1 MALKGEGTG
10 PLPPLLSQYVE
21 LVEQVPDYLVLFQV
35 GDFYECFGEDAE
47 RLARLLGLVLTRKP
61 AKDFVTPMAGIPV
74 RSADRHIERLLAQ
87 GVRVAVADQVENA
100 AEAEGLVRREITQLI
115 TPGTVTDEALL
126 RPDATYLAA
135 VATGDG
141 YGLVLLDLSTG
152 EFRGSHLYAR
162 SSLFDELQRYRPAE
176 LLLAPELAANEALR
190 ADFEARFPVMRSAAA
205 FELARA
211 RAALCGQF
219 GSPPVELDSDALT
232 RAAGAVLAYAAETQR
247 GELPQVT
254 GFVRYDPGAFMLLDE
269 VTSATLELFEPRMP
283 GGHTLFETLD
293 RSRTAPGRRLLRAWL
308 RHPLLDE
315 ALIAPRLDAVEA
327 LMRDAVLRS
336 ELRKVLHKLHDLERL
351 ATRIAT
357 GRASA
362 RDLSA
367 LARSAAL
374 VPRVQRLLADQR
386 QRALQAI
393 LQRSGGLEALRTV
406 IEAALVAEPP
416 QRLSD
421 GGLLR
426 DGFDSELDR
435 HRRAA
440 EEGRS
445 WIAALE
451 AQEREASGIPTLKV
465 GFNAVHG
472 YYFEV
477 TRPYYRQVPTSYR
490 PIQTLK
496 DRQRYSREDL
506 RDRERAVLRAD
517 EAARGRE
524 YAVFDLLRKDLTGAA
539 QTVREVG
546 QALAELDVVA
556 ALAEVAAEGHYC
568 RPAFSSAG
576 RLTLHA
582 ARHPVVERHQ
592 RFIPN
597 DADLSPEA
605 RLVILTGPNMSGKS
619 TYLRQTALIALMA
632 QVGSFV
638 PAERAL
644 LPLFD
649 RLYTRIGASDD
660 LAGGRS
666 TFMVEMGELARILQ
680 NAGARSLVLLDEIG
694 RGTSTFDGLALAWA
708 ASEYLHDRSRALA
721 LFATHYFE
729 LTALADTLPAARNLH
744 VAAHEEEAGLVFYHQ
759 VLPGPASKAYGLEV
773 ARLAGVPKA
782 VLERARAV
790 LAGLEAQRTGA
801 GKQVL
806 ERLLALDPSRL
817 SPLEALELLFELRGQ
832 AHGLIAGAAGH
843 PTPSNGVAGEAGD
856 KVAERSA
863 GDAPGDAYPPDGDAV
878 DA

>member
-21 LVEQVPDYLVLFQV
+21 LIEQVPDYLVLFQV

-61 AKDFVTPMAGIPV
+61 AKDFVTPMAGIPI
-74 RSADRHIERLLAQ
+74 RSADRHIERLLGL
-87 GVRVAVADQVENA
+87 GVRVAVADQVENPA
-100 AEAEGLVRREITQLI
+100 DADGLVRREITQLI

-126 RPDATYLAA
+126 QPDATYLAA

-141 YGLVLLDLSTG
+141 YGLALLDLSTG
-152 EFRGSHLYAR
+152 EFRGTHLYAR
-162 SSLFDELQRYRPAE
+162 GSLFDELQRYRPAE
-176 LLLAPELAANEALR
+176 LLLAPELSANDDLR
-190 ADFEARFPVMRSAAA
+190 SSFEARFPTMLSAAA
-205 FELARA
+205 FDVEGATALLAS
-211 RAALCGQF
+211 QF
-219 GSPPVELDSDALT
+219 GAPPLGIDGEALT

-254 GFVRYDPGAFMLLDE
+254 NFVRYDPGASMGLDE

-293 RSRTAPGRRLLRAWL
+293 RTRTAPGRRLLKAWL

-315 ALIAPRLDAVEA
+315 ALITPRLEAVEG
-327 LMRDAVLRS
+327 LIRDAVLRND
-336 ELRKVLHKLHDLERL
+336 LRKALHRLHDLERL
-351 ATRIAT
+351 ATLLAT

-367 LARSAAL
+367 LARSVAL
-374 VPRVQRLLADQR
+374 VPTVRRLLR
-386 QRALQAI
+386 GRSERALQMVE
-393 LQRSGGLEALRTV
+393 QRSGGLGPVRTL
-406 IEAALVAEPP
+406 IEAALVDDPP
-416 QRLSD
+416 LRLSE

-440 EEGRS
+440 DEGRG

-451 AQEREASGIPTLKV
+451 ADERETTGIPTLKV
-465 GFNAVHG
+465 GFNGVHG

-477 TRPYYRQVPTSYR
+477 TRPYYRQVPASYR
-490 PIQTLK
+490 TIQTLK

-506 RDRERAVLRAD
+506 RERERAVLRAD

-524 YAVFDLLRKDLTGAA
+524 YQVFDALRKDLAGDA
-539 QTVREVG
+539 QPVREVG
-546 QALAELDVVA
+546 QALAELDVFA

-568 RPAFSSAG
+568 RPTFAEDGHLLLAAG
-576 RLTLHA
+576 
-582 ARHPVVERHQ
+582 RHPVVERYQ

-597 DADLSPEA
+597 DAELNPAS

-632 QVGSFV
+632 QIGSFV
-638 PAERAL
+638 PAERAV

-649 RLYTRIGASDD
+649 HLYTRIGASDD

-666 TFMVEMGELARILQ
+666 TFMVEMAELARILQ
-680 NAGARSLVLLDEIG
+680 GAGPRSLVLLDEIG

-708 ASEYLHDRSRALA
+708 ASEYLHDRSQALV

-729 LTALADTLPAARNLH
+729 LTALASDLPGARNLH
-744 VAAHEEEAGLVFYHQ
+744 VAAREEAGGLVFYHQ
-759 VLPGPASKAYGLEV
+759 VLPGPASRAYGLEV
-773 ARLAGVPKA
+773 ARLAGVPEA
-782 VLERARAV
+782 VLTRAGAV
-790 LAGLEAQRTGA
+790 LSGLEARRTGS
-801 GKQVL
+801 GDRVL
-806 ERLLALDPSRL
+806 ERLLASDPSRL
-817 SPLEALELLFELRGQ
+817 SPREALELLYELRSE
-832 AHGLIAGAAGH
+832 AHGLVG
-843 PTPSNGVAGEAGD
+843 
-856 KVAERSA
+856 RSPEVA
-863 GDAPGDAYPPDGDAV
+863 GDAVGSAPDGVNALPDPNLDSVDIEPDGEAV